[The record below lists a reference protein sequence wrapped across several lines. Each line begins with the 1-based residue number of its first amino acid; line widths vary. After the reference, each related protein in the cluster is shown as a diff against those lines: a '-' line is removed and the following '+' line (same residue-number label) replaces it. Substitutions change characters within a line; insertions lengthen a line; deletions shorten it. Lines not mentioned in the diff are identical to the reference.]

1 MIKTMLL
8 AGVRRSLTASLLLI
22 ALIANTVSL
31 AGPKI
36 EHWTSD
42 HGLDVYYVHVPEL
55 PMMDLQLSFDAGS
68 ARDGKQAGIAGMTV
82 AMLDKGTGDKNA
94 DQVAEAFESVGA
106 NFGAGSARD
115 MAWISLR
122 TLTLPDEQ
130 HKALNTWLDVIKN
143 ASFPAKDFARLRKQ
157 ALVGLEAEKQSP
169 AAIANK
175 AFYKHLYGDHP
186 YASPQSGTEDT
197 IKGMKVDDLK
207 AYYKRYF
214 VAKNAQLAIVGSVN
228 RQQAEGLAKQI
239 ALSLEQGEKAA
250 AIPAVKPLEKSEV
263 VHIEFPSSQS
273 HVMIGQP
280 GTKRGDEDYYT
291 LYLGNHGLGGS
302 GFTSRLMKEIRVKRG
317 LSYSVYSYF
326 IPMRELG
333 PFLLGLQT
341 KNSQVE
347 EAIKVAGDVVETYKK
362 EGPSTKNLQDSKTNI
377 TGGFPLKTASNDDII
392 GYIAMI
398 GFYGLPLD
406 YLYTFTSKIDKIS
419 REEVMDA
426 YNRRLHTDKFLTVIV
441 GKKEEQVASE
451 KKDTEGKDG
460 AKP

>member
-1 MIKTMLL
+1 MIKIIK
-8 AGVRRSLTASLLLI
+8 RSVLKRPLTAGIFII
-22 ALIANTVSL
+22 ALVANSVSL

-36 EHWTSD
+36 ENWTSEN
-42 HGLDVYYVHVPEL
+42 GLEVYYVNVPEL
-55 PMMDLQLSFDAGS
+55 PMVDLRLTFDAGG
-68 ARDGKQAGIAGMTV
+68 ARDGKQFGIAGMTS
-82 AMLDKGTGDKNA
+82 AMLDKGTKDKNA
-94 DQVAEAFESVGA
+94 DQIAEAFESVGA

-130 HKALNTWLDVIKN
+130 HKALTTWLDVIKN
-143 ASFPAKDFARLRKQ
+143 ASFPEKDFARLSKQ

-169 AAIANK
+169 GAIASK
-175 AFYKHLYGDHP
+175 TFYKHLYGDHP
-186 YASPQSGTEDT
+186 YASPQSGTEES
-197 IKGMKVDDLK
+197 IKAMKVDDLK

-239 ALSLEQGEKAA
+239 ALSLEAGEKAA

-263 VHIEFPSSQS
+263 VHIDFPSSQS

-280 GTKRGDEDYYT
+280 GTKRGDKDYYA

-326 IPMRELG
+326 ISMREPG

-341 KNSQVE
+341 KNSQVD
-347 EAIKVAGDVVETYKK
+347 EAIKVAGEVVETFKK
-362 EGPSTKNLQDSKTNI
+362 DGPSAKNLQDSKINI

-406 YLYTFTSKIDKIS
+406 YLDTFTNKIDKIT
-419 REEVMDA
+419 REDVMDA

-441 GKKEEQVASE
+441 GKKEAQIPSE
-451 KKDTEGKDG
+451 KKDKAEKDV